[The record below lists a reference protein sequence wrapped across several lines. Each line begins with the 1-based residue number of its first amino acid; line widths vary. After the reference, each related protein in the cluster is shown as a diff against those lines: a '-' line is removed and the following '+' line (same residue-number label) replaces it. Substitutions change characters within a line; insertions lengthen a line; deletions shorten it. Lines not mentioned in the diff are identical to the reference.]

1 MLPLPAVNVAAHRD
15 GVCIAQGSL
24 DYVMGHPANA
34 VLWLARESEALG
46 RQLRTGQFVFTGN
59 PYEQFVTLAKHEQ
72 GRLDALVD
80 GAFGDVFLQLYA
92 STEAPGPIS
101 ALPRRR
107 HRAGT
112 DAERRRLSSAG
123 LPVPGV
129 EVRIAG
135 EQGEE
140 LANGEAGEIWVRHR
154 GVISGY
160 FDNPEQTAQ
169 EFAGGWWM
177 SGDVGLLD
185 HDGFLYLIDRKK
197 DMIVTGGLNVYAAE
211 VEAALHA
218 HPGVLL
224 AAVVGI
230 PSAEWGE
237 AVHAEVILR
246 DGAVA
251 TDVELMQHIKDAI
264 GAIKA
269 PKSITLVGGLPM
281 SAVGKVLRRKVQDKY
296 WQGKERRIG

>member
-1 MLPLPAVNVAAHRD
+1 V
-15 GVCIAQGSL
+15 G
-24 DYVMGHPANA
+24 
-34 VLWLARESEALG
+34 
-46 RQLRTGQFVFTGN
+46 F
-59 PYEQFVTLAKHEQ
+59 
-72 GRLDALVD
+72 
-80 GAFGDVFLQLYA
+80 
-92 STEAPGPIS
+92 
-101 ALPRRR
+101 
-107 HRAGT
+107 RAGT

-177 SGDVGLLD
+177 SGDLGLLD

-197 DMIVTGGLNVYAAE
+197 DMIVTGGFNVYAAE

-224 AAVVGI
+224 AAVAGI

-251 TDVELMQHIKDAI
+251 TDVELMQHVKDAI

-296 WQGKERRIG
+296 WQGRERRIG